1 MRKKVSLIYF
11 ARSNIS
17 NLARILEDLENE
29 RSNFTRYT
37 MFNLYFT
44 LGMQHILDTA
54 ATDHQAYLIAISVL
68 YGLKD
73 YKKII
78 FLITA
83 FTIGHSIALAASTL
97 EWVSIPVKLV
107 ETAIPITIILA
118 ALFNISPLSQKK
130 EGKVNTAY
138 LITIMFGLI
147 HGLGFSNYLK
157 ELLNQSSEG
166 ILMPLLGFNLGVE
179 CAQLIIVPFVLF
191 AGYLVKRLFRLK
203 QEQWKILG
211 SGIAL
216 GMAITIF
223 LS

>member
-29 RSNFTRYT
+29 RSKFTRYT

-97 EWVSIPVKLV
+97 SNERP
-107 ETAIPITIILA
+107 LA
-118 ALFNISPLSQKK
+118 TTTEYRKQRQC
-130 EGKVNTAY
+130 
-138 LITIMFGLI
+138 
-147 HGLGFSNYLK
+147 
-157 ELLNQSSEG
+157 LLR
-166 ILMPLLGFNLGVE
+166 PLL
-179 CAQLIIVPFVLF
+179 I
-191 AGYLVKRLFRLK
+191 
-203 QEQWKILG
+203 
-211 SGIAL
+211 
-216 GMAITIF
+216 
-223 LS
+223 